1 MYFKT
6 PDSRS
11 KADIRV
17 PLGYKGNAFPSPSQ
31 PKPSTSDK
39 AMPIPSTTPKMSE
52 TAFEKLKEAPL
63 PAPSET
69 PPTCEVCEISDKCEV
84 CELKK
89 NTPQKKSLLGGILSP
104 EGSLDAEELLI
115 LALALIVFQGG
126 KENELALL
134 LLALLFIK

>member
-11 KADIRV
+11 KSEIRV
-17 PLGYKGNAFPSPSQ
+17 PLGYRGNAFPSPSQ
-31 PKPSTSDK
+31 PKSSAPDQRIVVAK
-39 AMPIPSTTPKMSE
+39 EAPKMSE
-52 TAFEKLKEAPL
+52 TAFEKLKELPSPPPHEAPDMHNEAKE
-63 PAPSET
+63 PEICKA
-69 PPTCEVCEISDKCEV
+69 CEM
-84 CELKK
+84 KK
-89 NTPQKKSLLGGILSP
+89 TAEEKKSVLGGILSP

>member
-1 MYFKT
+1 MYFKA

-11 KADIRV
+11 KINI
-17 PLGYKGNAFPSPSQ
+17 PIGYKGNAFPSPSQ
-31 PKPSTSDK
+31 PKVIADKPMPSS
-39 AMPIPSTTPKMSE
+39 SPKMSE
-52 TAFEKLKEAPL
+52 TALEKLKELPV
-63 PAPSET
+63 PAPSELEEA
-69 PPTCEVCEISDKCEV
+69 CEVCEIPQKCEE

-89 NTPQKKSLLGGILSP
+89 SSPEKKSFLGGILSP

-115 LALALIVFQGG
+115 LALALIIFQGG